1 MFVDFIH
8 NWNLT
13 SVINKLQQSSISSP
27 DVSSKFKVNPQTLV
41 NFSIPPYS
49 KNEKI
54 ITDQSSIHPFKIRPN
69 NYLNMSQCN
78 LIVKKLMLR
87 PKFKKSKQN
96 ISFFHKKR
104 FSHLK
109 TKRLFQWEKPYQ
121 TKN

>member
-78 LIVKKLMLR
+78 LIVKKINAA
-87 PKFKKSKQN
+87 P
-96 ISFFHKKR
+96 
-104 FSHLK
+104 
-109 TKRLFQWEKPYQ
+109 EV
-121 TKN
+121 